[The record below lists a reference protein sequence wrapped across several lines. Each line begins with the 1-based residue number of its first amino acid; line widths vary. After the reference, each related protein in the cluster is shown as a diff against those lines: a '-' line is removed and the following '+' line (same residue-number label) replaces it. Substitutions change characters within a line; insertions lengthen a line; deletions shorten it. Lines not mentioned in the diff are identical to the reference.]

1 MKGIVT
7 VDDIVDVVQEE
18 ATEDIQKFGGVEALD
33 APYLQIELP
42 RMIRKR
48 VGWLCVLFLGEMLT
62 ATAMG
67 FFEKEIARAVVLA
80 LFIPLIISSGGNSG
94 SQATT
99 LVIRAMA
106 LGEVRL
112 RDWWR
117 VIRREFL
124 AGLGLGL
131 VLAVI
136 GFLRIVL
143 WEGLFHTYGPH
154 YVGIAATVAFS
165 LVGVVL
171 WGTLAGSM
179 LPVHPA
185 APGVRPRQRLGAV
198 RGHAGRRE
206 RAGHL
211 LHGRGGHPGGDVALT
226 ALGRGRAGRCRA
238 RAAAWRGLRRRAAPR
253 PEPPRPRRDPTRCA
267 DTGCPPL
274 PPISGF
280 VGRGD
285 GALLLDSVTPFRSTG
300 TNLYYLQQLL
310 SYAQQDQDPQALRG
324 GAARCWTI
332 WSACRCRSRASGAST
347 IRRTRRRSAAAREEG
362 FREEGLRGL
371 DQAVWEAKR
380 RGIRLIL
387 PLVNNWGEYGGL
399 PAYAAWASAAFGGT
413 LRARRLLHATP
424 QMKQWWKDYALMLAT
439 G

>member
-1 MKGIVT
+1 
-7 VDDIVDVVQEE
+7 
-18 ATEDIQKFGGVEALD
+18 
-33 APYLQIELP
+33 
-42 RMIRKR
+42 MIRKR

-62 ATAMG
+62 ASAMG

-136 GFLRIVL
+136 GFMRIVV

-154 YVGIAATVAFS
+154 YIGIAATVALS

-179 LPVHPA
+179 LPFILRRL
-185 APGVRPRQRLGAV
+185 GLRPRQRVGAV
-198 RGHAGRRE
+198 RRHAGRRE
-206 RAGHL
+206 RPGHL
-211 LHGRGGHPGGDVALT
+211 LHGRGGDPGGDVALT
-226 ALGRGRAGRCRA
+226 VRPAARGALRARRCCCLA
-238 RAAAWRGLRRRAAPR
+238 RAAVAAGCDDEPPAAPSR
-253 PEPPRPRRDPTRCA
+253 PTPSRSTRARTPAARRCRRSPA
-267 DTGCPPL
+267 S
-274 PPISGF
+274 SGAS
-280 VGRGD
+280 D
-285 GALLLDSVTPFRSTG
+285 GALLLDSVTPYRATG

-310 SYAQQDQDPQALRG
+310 SYAQQDQDPQALQAVG
-324 GAARCWTI
+324 EVLDDLVCLSLPVARI
-332 WSACRCRSRASGAST
+332 WGFNDSKDTSS
-347 IRRTRRRSAAAREEG
+347 IRRSPEEG

-380 RGIRLIL
+380 RGIRAHPPAGQQLGRVRRAARL
-387 PLVNNWGEYGGL
+387 RGL
-399 PAYAAWASAAFGGT
+399 GVGDV
-413 LRARRLLHATP
+413 RRHATS
-424 QMKQWWKDYALMLAT
+424 T
-439 G
+439 TTSSRTRR